1 MEPTMNKIG
10 RRIAFALTAILS
22 LSGCIENKINK
33 KVPIDDSFPV
43 ISVSPELVDFGYID
57 MGESSSQ
64 TVVISNIGNDDL
76 EISDISLAINSAFT
90 LTIPSPITVLA
101 PGEDA
106 DFVVSYQALRESDT
120 GKVYIENND
129 TTNANLE
136 VPLIGRA
143 SYPALL
149 IDPDP
154 YIFNYAEIGDH
165 MVGNIELQSIGQ
177 APLVIDNVLLMGTGF
192 TLEQPVLPITL
203 NPEEV
208 FPLTVYFDPT
218 EEIRYEGTLWVSS
231 NSPAGS
237 QSSEI
242 FGNVGSGNISGR
254 LCDPSGEGW
263 VIGATVYVSIDY
275 NGDGIE
281 DQRIQT
287 TTDADG
293 FFVLEGVPSGV
304 HTVYAQKGSY
314 SVSMEINFP
323 GGNYEFEEEYCLD
336 PTSVKIAVVAGE
348 YDSIEHILSDL
359 DLEYDMFGPATY
371 RDLIYDSA
379 RMAEYD
385 IIFFNCGMP
394 FSWLE
399 SRSLVA
405 SNLANFVADG
415 GSVYASDWAHLLI
428 EAAWPDK
435 IDFFGD
441 DTLFPDP
448 TTSLDLTDSAY
459 VGRAINL
466 HAEVLDEIM
475 IMALGSAIADIGYD
489 LDAWVVP
496 MSVGSGASV
505 MIRGDAPT
513 WDITTGV
520 PASTYNNVPLAV
532 QFAPGG
538 RVIYT
543 TFHNELQMTMDMEIA
558 LKEIILSL

>member
-1 MEPTMNKIG
+1 MVPTMNRIG
-10 RRIAFALTAILS
+10 RNIVFGLS
-22 LSGCIENKINK
+22 VVLGVSGCIENKITK
-33 KVPIDDSFPV
+33 KDPVDDRFPV
-43 ISVSPELVDFGYID
+43 ILVEPEIVDFGYVD

-64 TVVISNIGNDDL
+64 TVVISNIGNNDL

-90 LTIPSPITVLA
+90 LTIPNPITVLA

-129 TTNANLE
+129 STNPDLE

-149 IDPDP
+149 IEPDP

-165 MVGNIELQSIGQ
+165 LVGSIELHSIGQ
-177 APLVIDNVLLMGTGF
+177 APLVIDNVLLMGAGF
-192 TLEQPVLPITL
+192 TIEQPVLPITL
-203 NPEEV
+203 NAEEV
-208 FPLTVYFDPT
+208 LPLTIYFDPT

-293 FFVLEGVPSGV
+293 YFVLEGVPSGI

-314 SVSMEINFP
+314 SVSMEIYLS
-323 GGNYEFEEEYCLD
+323 GGNYEFEEDYCLD
-336 PTSVKIAVVAGE
+336 PTSVNIAVVAGD
-348 YDSIEHILSDL
+348 YDNIEQILSDL
-359 DLEYDMFGPATY
+359 DLDYDMFGPATY

-394 FSWLE
+394 FTWLE
-399 SRSLVA
+399 SRALVA

-428 EAAWPDK
+428 EAAWPNK

-441 DTLFPDP
+441 DSKFSDP
-448 TTSLDLTDSAY
+448 TTSLDLGDSAY
-459 VGRAINL
+459 VGRSTNV
-466 HAEVLDEIM
+466 HAEVLDETM
-475 IMALGSAIADIGYD
+475 IMALGSSIADIGYD

-496 MSVGSGASV
+496 MSVGNDATI
-505 MIRGDAPT
+505 MIQGDAPT
-513 WDITTGV
+513 WDITTGL
-520 PASTYNNVPLAV
+520 PSSTYNNVPLAI
-532 QFAPGG
+532 QFMPGG

-543 TFHNELQMTMDMEIA
+543 TFHNEIQMTMDMEIA